1 MSIEYTKPKRG
12 RPSVPVSWPDRIFT
26 AEEIYEGLDR
36 NLSRV
41 SVHAKI
47 NKALSIGELEA
58 VGRIKPK
65 TGRPK
70 ITYRLK
76 KKEPRTD
83 LDANPEAL

>member
-1 MSIEYTKPKRG
+1 MSTNYSKPKRG
-12 RPSVPVSWPDRIFT
+12 RPSVPVSWPDRVFT
-26 AEEIYEGLDR
+26 AEEIYEDLGR

-47 NKALSIGELEA
+47 NKALSIGELET

-83 LDANPEAL
+83 IDANSE

>member
-1 MSIEYTKPKRG
+1 MNTDYQNPKRG
-12 RPSVPVSWPDRIFT
+12 RPSVPVSWPDRVFT
-26 AEEIYEGLDR
+26 AEEIYEELGR

-47 NKALSIGELEA
+47 NKALSIGELET

-70 ITYRLK
+70 ITYQLK
-76 KKEPRTD
+76 RKEQRTD
-83 LDANPEAL
+83 LDATSE

>member
-1 MSIEYTKPKRG
+1 MSTNYSKPKRG
-12 RPSVPVSWPDRIFT
+12 RPSVPGSWPDRVFT
-26 AEEIYEGLDR
+26 AEEIYEDLGR

-47 NKALSIGELEA
+47 NKALSIGELET

-83 LDANPEAL
+83 IDANSE